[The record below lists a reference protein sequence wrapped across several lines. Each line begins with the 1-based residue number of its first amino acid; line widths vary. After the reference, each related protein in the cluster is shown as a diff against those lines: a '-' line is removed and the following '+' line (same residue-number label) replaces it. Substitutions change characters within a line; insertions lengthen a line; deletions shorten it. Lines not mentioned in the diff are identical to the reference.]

1 MTPEFAIPMTD
12 TPLRF
17 FSLQLRP
24 WAWGLLKLSGAVA
37 SFATIFGFLGNF
49 SWFFDLFSHFR
60 VQYFLG
66 LLVVGILLWVGRHR
80 KTAGIFLW
88 LAAVNMAVVFPFY
101 FGRQS
106 IDPKNAPLRAM
117 LLNVNTSL
125 GDATRVRAVVEAEAP
140 DLVLEEINA
149 RWLTDLEWLTNTYP
163 HRLVQPRED
172 NFGIALYSKFPL
184 QDGRIFTIGEADV
197 PSIIATVQTEEKK
210 LCIVATHPLPPF
222 GKKYSHLRNEQ
233 LEQLPKY
240 LRSPHPILLLGDLN
254 VTPWSTHFRKLL
266 KQTGLRD
273 STKGFGYQPSW
284 PSHAPLFLIPLD
296 HCLHSEGIAIFD
308 RRIGKNVS
316 SDHYPL
322 IVDFAILYK

>member
-17 FSLQLRP
+17 FSFQLRP

-60 VQYFLG
+60 VQYLLG
-66 LLVVGILLWVGRHR
+66 LLILGIIMWLGSHR
-80 KTAGIFLW
+80 KSAVLFL
-88 LAAVNMAVVFPFY
+88 LLSLVNLGVVLPIY
-101 FGRQS
+101 FGRQT
-106 IDPKNAPLRAM
+106 IDPHFASLRAM
-117 LLNVNTSL
+117 LINVNSSL
-125 GDATRVRAVVEAEAP
+125 GDTARVRMVIEAEDP
-140 DLVLEEINA
+140 DILVLEEISA
-149 RWLTDLEWLTNTYP
+149 RWLSDLTWLTNAYP
-163 HRLVQPRED
+163 HCLIEPRED
-172 NFGIALYSKFPL
+172 NFGIALYSKLPL
-184 QDGRIFTIGEADV
+184 QNGRIIDISEADV
-197 PSIIATVQTEEKK
+197 PSIIATVLTEEGN
-210 LCIVATHPLPPF
+210 LCVVATHPLPPF
-222 GKKYSHLRNEQ
+222 GKDYSRLRNGQ
-233 LEQLPKY
+233 LEQLPKF
-240 LRSPHPILLLGDLN
+240 LSSPHPILLLGDLN
-254 VTPWSTHFRKLL
+254 VTPWNTHFRKLL
-266 KQTGLRD
+266 KETKLRD

-322 IVDFAILYK
+322 IVDFAILK

>member
-1 MTPEFAIPMTD
+1 MTIEPNAIT
-12 TPLRF
+12 TRLCR
-17 FSLQLRP
+17 
-24 WAWGLLKLSGAVA
+24 LLSAAGII
-37 SFATIFGFLGNF
+37 ATIATILGVFGSL

-60 VQYFLG
+60 VQYMFG
-66 LLVVGILLWVGRHR
+66 LLVVGILLWIARNR
-80 KTAGIFLW
+80 KTAGIFLCF
-88 LAAVNMAVVFPFY
+88 AVVNMAVVFPFY

-106 IDPKNAPLRAM
+106 IDPKKAPLRAM

-125 GDATRVRAVVEAEAP
+125 GDAARVRAVVEAETP
-140 DLVLEEINA
+140 DFLVLEEINA
-149 RWLTDLEWLTNTYP
+149 RWLADLAWLTNTYP

-172 NFGIALYSKFPL
+172 NFGIALYSKLPL
-184 QDGRIFTIGEADV
+184 QDGRIIDIGEAGV
-197 PSIIATVQTEEKK
+197 PSIIATVQTEKTN
-210 LCIVATHPLPPF
+210 LLVVATHPLPPF
-222 GKKYSHLRNEQ
+222 GYNYSRLRNEQ

-254 VTPWSTHFRKLL
+254 ATPWNTHFRKLL

-322 IVDFAILYK
+322 IVDFSIIK